1 MAERGNYMNVGAVG
15 NPLPCKEGFPI
26 MAQIEHPFPVLSH
39 SRLWFLQIQ
48 QMVGSNYIFR

>member
-15 NPLPCKEGFPI
+15 NPLPCKEGFPV